1 MRLYL
6 VRHGETLLNQKKCY
20 YGHLDAELNPRGRKQ
35 AKLLGKYF
43 SQIPLDYVISSPL
56 KRAVDTARC
65 IIGDRELTIDTDE
78 RLMEQNFGIFEG
90 RTMQEICL
98 EYPEEWEAWNKNF
111 SKHCISGGES
121 FFDVRQRIDS
131 FLKDCRKKYEG
142 NILITAHKG
151 TLGHM
156 LASMLSM
163 PLEGYWNFV
172 FDQGCYNIVDVED
185 GYGIIRCLNVPA
197 DREVTL

>member
-20 YGHLDAELNPRGRKQ
+20 YGHLDVGLNARGMKQ
-35 AKLLGKYF
+35 ARILGEYF
-43 SQIPLDYVISSPL
+43 SQISLDHVVSSPL
-56 KRAVDTARC
+56 KRAVDTACC
-65 IIGDRELTIDTDE
+65 IIGDRKLTVHTDE

-90 RTMQEICL
+90 KTMQEIL
-98 EYPEEWEAWNKNF
+98 SEYPGEWEAWNKNF
-111 SKHCISGGES
+111 SRHCILGGES
-121 FFDVRQRIDS
+121 FFDVRQRIDG
-131 FLKDCRKKYEG
+131 FLKDCQEKYEG
-142 NILITAHKG
+142 NVLVTAHKG

-172 FDQGCYNIVDVED
+172 FDQGCYNIVDMED
-185 GYGIIRCLNVPA
+185 GYAIIRCLNVPA
-197 DREVTL
+197 DC